1 METPE
6 KRPAFEPA
14 TSLLQGPDFNPGMP
28 RPITTTVGVALVLT
42 RALLTASVLFG
53 WVFGWDGILSSAH
66 LITDT
71 VGTLTDASNEM
82 ITLGISLVLVADV
95 VMAAL
100 IFLGKNW
107 PRVLIMLFVM
117 VDVLVAFAA
126 WISTENHLANG
137 IAFQALSLD
146 ILILLA
152 LSSPRASAYARR
164 LERREEKLR
173 PRGL

>member
-1 METPE
+1 METPK
-6 KRPAFEPA
+6 KRPAFEPGHW
-14 TSLLQGPDFNPGMP
+14 SSPGAGFQSWDAP

-82 ITLGISLVLVADV
+82 ITLVVVVLVADV

-100 IFLGKNW
+100 IFLREELA
-107 PRVLIMLFVM
+107 PRPLFIRHGGRSCCLRR
-117 VDVLVAFAA
+117 VDLHRKPPRQ
-126 WISTENHLANG
+126 WHS
-137 IAFQALSLD
+137 FQALSLD
-146 ILILLA
+146 ILILAGA
-152 LSSPRASAYARR
+152 LQSPCVRICTATGETR
-164 LERREEKLR
+164 EKLR